1 MISSLSK
8 TFSCL
13 VIIGIVYLPN
23 NILLAK
29 PTPDPL
35 QLGFATKTLPI
46 VLEEVN
52 RLTRTYLD
60 PAMRVRENRFI
71 VKLNEGRLHYFKE
84 DYRTSAM
91 TLLEL
96 VETYNKNKTSPIYKD
111 ALFYLADS
119 LYHIGNYRTSARFF
133 EQVLTLGEPKMRPC
147 ALGRLLEVSL
157 KLSSVHTGDQHY
169 KEAYNYAQKSSDDT
183 LLYLLGK
190 FSYQTQKY
198 SEAIQLWNKV
208 SRQSSIYPQALYYS
222 GVAHVQQQ
230 NLKKALKA
238 FQAVKALDLEI
249 LRIGLNM
256 KGDEALAPEVDVNT
270 GSVIIANESQSQ
282 QSMTTGCTFRSE
294 QEKKTEVQG
303 WYLVQAQAELA
314 IGRIQYELGRNKEAY
329 ESYLSIKRSSPLFI
343 EAIKESVWVSIK
355 RGDYQTALQ
364 QMDVQLIDEPNM
376 LNDPFTRLLQGR
388 LLSIIGRF
396 ADAQSIFEELRSRFE
411 NFKAR
416 SLTPILA
423 RARGRLAAY
432 FQKRLEQGMSA
443 LNLEAL
449 LPKAALQFTNK
460 ELSSQAS
467 RSLFVE
473 LSALDQDV
481 KYSKQ
486 TIQDLYWVLDAPN
499 QSEIFPNL
507 HLGLLKALELRY
519 RLFAAQS
526 ELNEQSA
533 GSKVNDSAYQALRKQ
548 RESARLALKDIPQT
562 QVQLDE
568 REAKVENQLMLLD
581 LKLFRLDL
589 TMKNTRAQLIALKT
603 FLEDKRVDGVISMM
617 SPEKRNLALKSVKQ
631 ELSIYERQVQS
642 ISKLAMQIKQ
652 VYLRVGLFDS
662 VYMHEEELRSQ
673 LVNTLDQESEW
684 LVKQSRLSVTRLSS
698 LEQAHK
704 IIDDFQVRSMQLVS
718 ENSSTLREQVKLE
731 EAKIKKYER
740 RLKRLNRQA
749 KRLAGQMVARIF
761 YRVLKQLDEF
771 VLEADAGMLDMLW
784 AQKNQSSDLV
794 QNERDRQRIH
804 FEVLNRDKVE

>member
-1 MISSLSK
+1 MTTLLRK
-8 TFSCL
+8 TL
-13 VIIGIVYLPN
+13 PLLLIIGAMILPN
-23 NILLAK
+23 PMSQAQPVPEQFK
-29 PTPDPL
+29 
-35 QLGFATKTLPI
+35 QGFATKTLPV
-46 VLEEVN
+46 VLDEVN

-60 PAMRVRENRFI
+60 PEMRVRENRFI
-71 VKLNEGRLHYFKE
+71 VKLNEGRLFYFKE

-96 VETYNKNKTSPIYKD
+96 VETYDKKKNSPIYKD

-119 LYHIGNYRTSARFF
+119 LYHIGNYRTATRFF
-133 EQVLTLGEPKMRPC
+133 KQVLTLGEPKMRPC

-157 KLSSVHTGDQHY
+157 KLDSVQDGNEHY
-169 KEAYNYAQKSSDDT
+169 QEAYAYAQNSSDNT

-190 FSYQTQKY
+190 FSYQTRRFDK
-198 SEAIQLWNKV
+198 AIQLWSKV
-208 SRQSSIYPQALYYS
+208 SKQSSIYPQARYFI
-222 GVAHVQQQ
+222 GVAYVELQKLEQ
-230 NLKKALKA
+230 ALKA
-238 FQAVKALDLEI
+238 FKQVQRLDLEI

-270 GSVIIANESQSQ
+270 GSVISPNNNQSQ
-282 QSMTTGCTFRSE
+282 QSVTTGCTFRSE
-294 QEKKTEVQG
+294 QEKQAEVKG

-314 IGRIQYELGRNKEAY
+314 VGRVLYELGRNEEAY
-329 ESYLSIKRSSPLFI
+329 DSYLSIQRTSPLFI
-343 EAIKESVWVSIK
+343 DAIKESVWVSIK
-355 RGDYQTALQ
+355 RGDFQTALQ

-396 ADAQSIFEELRSRFE
+396 SDAQSIFEELKSRFE

-423 RARGRLAAY
+423 RARGQLAAY

-449 LPKAALQFTNK
+449 LPRAALQFTDK
-460 ELSSQAS
+460 ELSNEVS

-473 LSALDQDV
+473 LSALDQDIEF
-481 KYSKQ
+481 SKQ
-486 TIQDLYWVLDAPN
+486 TIEDLYWVLDAPN
-499 QSEIFPNL
+499 QSEIFPKL

-526 ELNEQSA
+526 ELNEGSA
-533 GSKVNDSAYQALRKQ
+533 GNQVSESDYQSLRNE
-548 RESARLALKDIPQT
+548 RANAELALKDVPQT
-562 QVQLDE
+562 QIQLDE

-581 LKLFRLDL
+581 LKLYRLDI

-617 SPEKRNLALKSVKQ
+617 SPQKRELSLNSVKQ
-631 ELSIYERQVQS
+631 ELSIYRRQIERIAKITS
-642 ISKLAMQIKQ
+642 DIKQ
-652 VYLRVGLFDS
+652 VYLRIGLFDS
-662 VYMHEEELRSQ
+662 VYMHEEELRSK
-673 LVNTLDQESEW
+673 LVDALDQESEW
-684 LVKQSRLSVTRLSS
+684 LVKQSRLSIAQLSS

-704 IIDDFQVRSMQLVS
+704 VIDDFQIRSMQLVS

-731 EAKIKKYER
+731 EVKIKRNER

-761 YRVLKQLDEF
+761 YKVLKQLDEF
-771 VLEADAGMLDMLW
+771 ILEADAGMLDMLW